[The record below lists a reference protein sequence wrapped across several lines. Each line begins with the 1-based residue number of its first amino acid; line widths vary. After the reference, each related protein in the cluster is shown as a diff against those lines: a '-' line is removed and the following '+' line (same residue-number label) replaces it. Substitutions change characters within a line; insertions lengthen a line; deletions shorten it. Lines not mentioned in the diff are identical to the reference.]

1 MSKTHLELVHT
12 NAQLAFYID
21 LLEKPKYVG
30 VVKVRRT
37 LVSTTVLPGMF
48 DFSGLKSRIELA
60 ALFRRVE
67 INDYIDV
74 VISLSNRR
82 TFDDMCVKE
91 SADTWRWVQPLR
103 HRQESHLWLPTRVN
117 DWASLYRCGI
127 TRI

>member
-1 MSKTHLELVHT
+1 MSETHLELVHT

-21 LLEKPKYVG
+21 LLEKPKYVS

-67 INDYIDV
+67 IGDYIDV
-74 VISLSNRR
+74 VISLSNHR
-82 TFDDMCVKE
+82 TFYDICVKE
-91 SADTWRWVQPLR
+91 SADVWRWAQPLR
-103 HRQESHLWLPTRVN
+103 HRQENYPWLPTHSN
-117 DWASLYRCGI
+117 DWPSLYKCGVS
-127 TRI
+127 RV